1 MQTDLPPGGI
11 GVVLKTSYE
20 HDTLG
25 CSVVRFCYKNSPA
38 QNAAVQA
45 GDAIMA
51 IDDTPCHSISTQEVA
66 RRLRGPLASRVK
78 LTLFRRIHP
87 DGDEGFDDD
96 VPSPISRSKS
106 PVHTRDE
113 PAEVSSEVVLH
124 PHTFVPFRQIKVA
137 LSRSFERHVET
148 W

>member
-1 MQTDLPPGGI
+1 M
-11 GVVLKTSYE
+11 LKTSYE

-45 GDAIMA
+45 GDAIM
-51 IDDTPCHSISTQEVA
+51 
-66 RRLRGPLASRVK
+66 

-96 VPSPISRSKS
+96 VPSPMSRSKS